1 MRYRVQNKKEKK
13 LQGRAGNVGS
23 RKTPKIN
30 CNIFRDI
37 RKKFCTYQTRTECN
51 TKRSTQRTREKLLQF
66 ESMIAEIKDYI
77 VGLEDK
83 VTEITQKV
91 GQKDWT

>member
-1 MRYRVQNKKEKK
+1 
-13 LQGRAGNVGS
+13 
-23 RKTPKIN
+23 
-30 CNIFRDI
+30 
-37 RKKFCTYQTRTECN
+37 
-51 TKRSTQRTREKLLQF
+51 
-66 ESMIAEIKDYI
+66 MIAEIKDYI